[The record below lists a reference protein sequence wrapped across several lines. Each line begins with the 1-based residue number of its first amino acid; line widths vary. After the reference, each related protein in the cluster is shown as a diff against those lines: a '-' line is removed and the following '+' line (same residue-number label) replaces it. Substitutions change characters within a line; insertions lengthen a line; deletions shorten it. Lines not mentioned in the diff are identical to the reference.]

1 MNDRE
6 RRSPDGNGRR
16 TGFPKLAAAVIIT
29 AALTFGIAALL
40 VTMIERKTE
49 AKNRYLKFVEV
60 NDDVTDP
67 AVWGTNW
74 PTQYD
79 QYQRTVDVTNTR
91 YGGSEAMPE
100 QRLDRD
106 PWLKRLYSGYAFSL
120 DYRDR
125 RGHAYM
131 LSDQL
136 QTERVKQRPQPGA
149 CLHCHSS
156 VIPTY
161 RRLGREAEADGA
173 QSDRAQ
179 SGGAQADG
187 AQADRA
193 QSGGAQA
200 DGARAD
206 DFDWPAVFRGFELV
220 SAMPYAE
227 AYAELTETSAPHP
240 VSCVDCH
247 DPQSMEL
254 RATRPGFVRGIQ
266 ALAASDAPV
275 PHLPSIERWRDGSRA
290 QPYDPNVD
298 ASRGEMRSFV
308 CGQCHVEYYFRG
320 DKKTVTYPWYEG
332 LRIEQIE
339 SYYDDSA
346 NFDNSQAFVD
356 WKHGETGAGML
367 KAQHPEFEM
376 WSQGVHA
383 RAGVACAD
391 CHMPYMRQGAL
402 KVSDHWVR
410 SPLLMVNRSCQTCH
424 SVAEDELVAR
434 AQTIQDRTHT
444 LLGQASRAL
453 TDMLDAIQSAKAA
466 GATDA
471 ELAPAYAL
479 QRKAQWRI
487 DFISSENSMGFHAD
501 QEAARVLAESID
513 YSRQAQVAA
522 LSIRTPAAPATT
534 HEGEPVHGV
543 TPTENAPAG
552 RYRQLEAGSDRPPAT
567 STGN

>member
-1 MNDRE
+1 MNE
-6 RRSPDGNGRR
+6 GRGSGAKTAGPR
-16 TGFPKLAAAVIIT
+16 GGLPRLVAAVVIT
-29 AALTFGIAALL
+29 AGVTFAIAALL
-40 VTMIERKTE
+40 MTMIERKTE

-60 NDDVTDP
+60 DDNTTDP

-79 QYQRTVDVTNTR
+79 QYQRTVDVTHTR
-91 YGGSEAMPE
+91 YGGSEAMPA

-106 PWLKRLYSGYAFSL
+106 PWLKRMYSGYAFSL

-136 QTERVKQRPQPGA
+136 QTERVRQRPQPGA

-161 RRLGREAEADGA
+161 RRIGGEALGTEPEG
-173 QSDRAQ
+173 
-179 SGGAQADG
+179 
-187 AQADRA
+187 
-193 QSGGAQA
+193 
-200 DGARAD
+200 D
-206 DFDWPAVFRGFELV
+206 DFNWPAVFKGFELV
-220 SAMPYAE
+220 SAMSYPDAFGELIKTPDGSPGMRTAE
-227 AYAELTETSAPHP
+227 STGASANDPEQGATAIGDDVHP

-247 DPQSMEL
+247 DPRSMEL
-254 RATRPGFVRGIQ
+254 RVTRPGFVRGIQ
-266 ALAASDAPV
+266 ALAASDAPT
-275 PHLPSIERWRDGSRA
+275 PHLPSIERWRNGNRA
-290 QPYDPNVD
+290 QPYDPNTD
-298 ASRGEMRSFV
+298 ASRQEMRSFA

-320 DKKTVTYPWYEG
+320 DKKTVTYPWHNG
-332 LRIEQIE
+332 LRIEQLE
-339 SYYDDSA
+339 AYYDDPG
-346 NFDNSQAFVD
+346 NFENGHAFAD

-424 SVAEDELVAR
+424 NVAEEELVAR
-434 AQTIQDRTHT
+434 ANTIQDRTHT
-444 LLGQASRAL
+444 LLGQASKAL
-453 TDMLDAIQSAKAA
+453 TDMLDAIHAAKAA
-466 GATDA
+466 GATDPQLT
-471 ELAPAYAL
+471 EAYAL
-479 QRKAQWRI
+479 QRKAQWRL
-487 DFISSENSMGFHAD
+487 DFVSSENSMGFHAD

-513 YSRQAQVAA
+513 FSRQAQVAA
-522 LSIRTPAAPATT
+522 LSIRTPAAPASSS
-534 HEGEPVHGV
+534 EGEPVHGV
-543 TPTENAPAG
+543 TPTESAPSG
-552 RYRQLEAGSDRPPAT
+552 R
-567 STGN
+567 

>member
-1 MNDRE
+1 MIERE
-6 RRSPDGNGRR
+6 GRSGAARSGL
-16 TGFPKLAAAVIIT
+16 PKLVAAVVIT
-29 AALTFGIAALL
+29 AVVTFGVAALL

-60 NDDVTDP
+60 TNETTDP
-67 AVWGTNW
+67 AIWGSNW

-79 QYQRTVDVTNTR
+79 QYQRTVDVTHTR

-136 QTERVKQRPQPGA
+136 QTERVRQRPQPGA

-161 RRLGREAEADGA
+161 RRVGSAALGNSASSEG
-173 QSDRAQ
+173 
-179 SGGAQADG
+179 
-187 AQADRA
+187 
-193 QSGGAQA
+193 
-200 DGARAD
+200 
-206 DFDWPAVFRGFELV
+206 FDWPAVFKGFELI

-227 AYAELTETSAPHP
+227 AFGELSQDGTAHP

-247 DPQSMEL
+247 DPESMEL
-254 RATRPGFVRGIQ
+254 RVTRPGFVRGIQ
-266 ALAASDAPV
+266 ALAASEVPT
-275 PHLPSIERWRDGSRA
+275 PHLPSIERWRRGSRA

-298 ASRGEMRSFV
+298 ASRGEMRSFA

-320 DKKTVTYPWYEG
+320 DQKTVTYPWHDG

-339 SYYDDSA
+339 SYYDDPA
-346 NFDNSQAFVD
+346 NFDNAQAFVD

-424 SVAEDELVAR
+424 SVAEGELVAR
-434 AQTIQDRTHT
+434 VHTIQDRTHT

-453 TDMLDAIQSAKAA
+453 TDMLDAIRSAKAA
-466 GATDA
+466 GASDGQ
-471 ELAPAYAL
+471 LAPAYAL

-487 DFISSENSMGFHAD
+487 DFVSSENSMGFHAD

-522 LSIRTPAAPATT
+522 LSIRTPDAPAPIG
-534 HEGEPVHGV
+534 EGEPVHGI
-543 TPTENAPAG
+543 TPTENAPPG
-552 RYRQLEAGSDRPPAT
+552 RYRQLEPGSDRPPS
-567 STGN
+567 STGS